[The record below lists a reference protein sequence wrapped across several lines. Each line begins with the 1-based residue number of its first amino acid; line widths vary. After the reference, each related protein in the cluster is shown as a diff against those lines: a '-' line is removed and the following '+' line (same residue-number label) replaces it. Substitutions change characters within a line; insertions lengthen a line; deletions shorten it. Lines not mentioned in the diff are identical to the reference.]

1 MTFGVFYDALDVCI
15 KRYNDAKGTNYTKA
29 ELVFDD
35 PIDLRSWR
43 TPHPSKKNT
52 LVVAHAGETKIGF
65 VYDRVD
71 IKSMYIKDTPV
82 GTPAVYLWKTCV
94 GTKDTLAELI
104 QYHYAIPMAA
114 RDLVPEPFY
123 PSAFNTDTT
132 RTVKVTISDRSYNY
146 LPNTSFHVG
155 IAGRYLMVD
164 GKPFLVNTSA
174 ITGPSQWTEEFTYLK
189 LDLKTRGQAAMVSWG
204 TDYSKA
210 RRLLKRIPGWH
221 VWYTYNCLGY
231 YSQGGRAANFGT
243 DLAKA
248 LTAIDGLPWTF
259 DSSGSKPWNLYYAWP
274 VYNGPTSGAKREKA
288 MNYRVP
294 IQFQHLLDAC
304 NPAFDN
310 VLILYL
316 NTDRVSN
323 LTSACLFL
331 HFNDSEVV

>member
-1 MTFGVFYDALDVCI
+1 MTFGVFYDALEVCI
-15 KRYNDAKGTNYTKA
+15 KRYNDAKGTNYTKTD
-29 ELVFDD
+29 LVFGD
-35 PIDLRSWR
+35 PIDLRHWR

-71 IKSMYIKDTPV
+71 IQSMYIKDTPV

-104 QYHYAIPMAA
+104 QSHSAIPMAA
-114 RDLVPEPFY
+114 RDLVPEPFD

-146 LPNTSFHVG
+146 LPKTSFYVG
-155 IAGRYLMVD
+155 IAGRYAMVD
-164 GKPFLVNTSA
+164 GKPCLTSTPA
-174 ITGPSQWTEEFTYLK
+174 ITGPSQWTEDFTHITQ
-189 LDLKTRGQAAMVSWG
+189 DLKTRGQSAMVSWG

-210 RRLLKRIPGWH
+210 RRLLKRIPGSH
-221 VWYTYNCLGY
+221 VWYDFNSLGY
-231 YSQGGRAANFGT
+231 HSQGGRAANFGT

-248 LTAIDGLPWTF
+248 LTAIDGHPWTF
-259 DSSGSKPWNLYYAWP
+259 DSSGSKPWNLYYAWA

-294 IQFQHLLDAC
+294 TQFQHLLDAC

-316 NTDRVSN
+316 SAPYVSN
-323 LTSACLFL
+323 LTSSCLFL
-331 HFNDSEVV
+331 HFNDPEVV